1 VVNSHGEQVAANG
14 LGNGPDVQGRVRA
27 KSRGSFLSGV
37 AIRVTRD
44 RAGLLETAPHRGVD
58 RIALSKVLSG
68 LAPASIA

>member
-1 VVNSHGEQVAANG
+1 MVNSHGEQVAANG

-44 RAGLLETAPHRGVD
+44 PDLVSETANFIKLNPQFREFDNGHYD
-58 RIALSKVLSG
+58 
-68 LAPASIA
+68 